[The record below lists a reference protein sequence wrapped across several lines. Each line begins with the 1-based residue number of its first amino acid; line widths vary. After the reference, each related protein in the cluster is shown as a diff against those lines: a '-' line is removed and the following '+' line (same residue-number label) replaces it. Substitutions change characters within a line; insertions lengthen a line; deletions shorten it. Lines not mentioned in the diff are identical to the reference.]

1 MQLTLFVTAFLACLA
16 AANPVFKHEPF
27 ATRDLPALKRGDGD
41 IKGTNAYQAVAQ
53 WHNSLDVGKW
63 YVFKQTLYEKDYTET
78 QKAAYEQLPEDVKAL
93 QKKLGFAHVWLVLGQ
108 VTESGGWRHFKANA
122 WDLTLSRYRG
132 PSDWNGPEN
141 ADLAFLGKT
150 DKNADDADKLAD
162 EYKKAHPKFDVKDNN
177 CATYV
182 VAMVEKLDPQK

>member
-1 MQLTLFVTAFLACLA
+1 MQLAYVVTAFLACLA
-16 AANPVFKHEPF
+16 AANPVVKHEPF

-41 IKGTNAYQAVAQ
+41 IKGTKAYQAVAQ

-63 YVFKQTLYEKDYTET
+63 YVFKQTLTEKDYTAT
-78 QKAAYEQLPEDVKAL
+78 QKAANEQLPEEVKNL
-93 QKKLGFAHVWLVLGQ
+93 QKKLGFAHVWLVLGK
-108 VTESGGWRHFKANA
+108 VTERDGWRHFEAKA

-141 ADLAFLGKT
+141 AGLAFLGKT
-150 DKNADDADKLAD
+150 DKANDADKFAG

-182 VAMVEKLDPQK
+182 DAMEKKLEPQK